1 MYVHI
6 HNAHRITAGTST
18 CTGNSLSIACYDVT
32 RTVSV
37 ACHDVTRTVSVACYD
52 VTRTVSVAYYDVTGS
67 CRSHDVDDAATS
79 AVACAC
85 SAWRRVTSL
94 AAVAMVMM
102 MMQQRLL

>member
-1 MYVHI
+1 MYLHV

-37 ACHDVTRTVSVACYD
+37 ACHD